1 MQKHVERGMIC
12 PSVQGV
18 RIQQAI
24 ERVSVSKCKLGKR
37 KLQVDPEL
45 NERRL
50 RRDECRL
57 HLEECLLL
65 MDERLM
71 VMDERRIQLEGQSI
85 ELERQSI
92 ELERQ
97 SIENDKQRS
106 EIQISGVLN
115 CVEAMTA
122 LDPSWK
128 SDQRMVLQLQDV
140 LTRDILRDYSSGA
153 AGSANTG
160 VQFTQR
166 QRRRRFR
173 SGKSSWK

>member
-1 MQKHVERGMIC
+1 MQKHVARGMIC
-12 PSVQGV
+12 PSVQGA

-37 KLQVDPEL
+37 KLQDDPEL

-65 MDERLM
+65 MDERL
-71 VMDERRIQLEGQSI
+71 VAMDERRIQLEGQSI

-92 ELERQ
+92 ENE
-97 SIENDKQRS
+97 KQRS
-106 EIQISGVLN
+106 EIQISGVVN
-115 CVEAMTA
+115 CAEAMTA

-153 AGSANTG
+153 AGSANTSG
-160 VQFTQR
+160 QFTPR
-166 QRRRRFR
+166 QRGRRFR
-173 SGKSSWK
+173 SGKSRWR

>member
-1 MQKHVERGMIC
+1 MQKHVARGMIC
-12 PSVQGV
+12 PSVQGA

-37 KLQVDPEL
+37 KLQDDPEL

-65 MDERLM
+65 MDERL
-71 VMDERRIQLEGQSI
+71 VAMDERRIQLEGQI
-85 ELERQSI
+85 I

-97 SIENDKQRS
+97 SIENEKQRS
-106 EIQISGVLN
+106 EIQISGVVN
-115 CVEAMTA
+115 CAEALTA
-122 LDPSWK
+122 LDPTWK

-153 AGSANTG
+153 AGSANTSG
-160 VQFTQR
+160 QFTPR
-166 QRRRRFR
+166 QRGRRFR
-173 SGKSSWK
+173 SGKSRWR

>member
-1 MQKHVERGMIC
+1 
-12 PSVQGV
+12 
-18 RIQQAI
+18 
-24 ERVSVSKCKLGKR
+24 
-37 KLQVDPEL
+37 
-45 NERRL
+45 
-50 RRDECRL
+50 
-57 HLEECLLL
+57 

-71 VMDERRIQLEGQSI
+71 AMDERRIQLEG
-85 ELERQSI
+85 QSI

-106 EIQISGVLN
+106 EIQISAVLN

-160 VQFTQR
+160 VQFTPR

-173 SGKSSWK
+173 SGKSSWR